1 MFQSCFSCNHLSRA
15 SESNHGKTAGMGRLN
30 ELRQAVNHVSEVS
43 QSCASLAAQFEGD
56 IKKLPDG
63 DLRLAKSLYATSK
76 SLSDFVLSCK
86 SMDIELKCFSK
97 YFTQSYPKCGSKS
110 STVDLQKDYFDKEV
124 NRRSQSTAA
133 LAKKGLPVMQNA
145 EYILKKGAR
154 AVSLDL
160 RLRLVQAVEDL
171 DRMAAS
177 QG

>member
-1 MFQSCFSCNHLSRA
+1 M
-15 SESNHGKTAGMGRLN
+15 N

-43 QSCASLAAQFEGD
+43 QSCASLAARFEGD

-63 DLRLAKSLYATSK
+63 DLRLAKSLYATSR
-76 SLSDFVLSCK
+76 SLRDFVLNCK

-97 YFTQSYPKCGSKS
+97 YFTQSYPKRGSKS
-110 STVDLQKDYFDKEV
+110 CTIDLEKNYFDKEV
-124 NRRSQSTAA
+124 NRRSQSTAT
-133 LAKKGLPVMQNA
+133 LAKKGLPVVQNA
-145 EYILKKGAR
+145 EYVLKKGAQ

-171 DRMAAS
+171 GRTAAS